1 MALESTG
8 EKEAFVAAI
17 EKTPPSA
24 LLVLFR
30 AGVSKQACGSPGVDF
45 PDGEE
50 LGFVAGGI
58 PSPAVCRRLCL
69 AASGCTHYFFWTS
82 SLLSE
87 SLRGSCSLRRYPKL
101 SQEQL
106 HEQLQQLHRQQQQLR
121 DERRKKKREAREA
134 RRRKRMQKQ
143 QEKQE
148 QQKRQQRQEEENAEE
163 NNLTN
168 EGGQHQP
175 EENQTWR
182 MQQQRQAQ
190 QAATSQ
196 LPQAPSQQQKY
207 HQHREKSQDVN
218 SRDAAA
224 PEAEPLQKQVP
235 DGQPRR
241 LEGLLPDA
249 EKLDTVLERDGDAE
263 NGSTEAEEA
272 EPERYRGTEGSAA
285 AEAPERVSARFSRNS
300 SVGRRDTGEAVAAI
314 RASEEP
320 AARAPRAEA
329 SEKAARAFEG
339 NEVDVEGGYDEED
352 DDKEHEEEAQVP
364 FPTLLPGAP
373 HAFPI
378 FQKRRHAPQQRE
390 QQQWSGEPQERG
402 EEEHDDDN
410 DTQHQQARKQKDVA
424 SSIVHSPRGFQAA
437 WQSSDFYWHFGAA
450 ACDPPARPTTT
461 TTSPPPLPAHA
472 QLPNAC
478 EEHDAD
484 YYGHDLSRR
493 VALSSLECQEK
504 CKETE
509 ACQGYTFLPRQ
520 RICLLKWMLLPRKVP
535 HFISG
540 PRCCEQT
547 PEAALLLQQEGR
559 APEESMLRTQQQQPQ
574 TQDDADSRAT
584 ASATNHKCGASSGG
598 GGSCL
603 NNDQRSASSKNACPP
618 KRTPM
623 CLWPGKGLPGNDLG
637 PLLKECASAAECQ
650 LQCDQH
656 LQCGLAPTSSVSPDA
671 AVGVDTPKDRLS
683 RHALLPGKELEAAAF
698 VSSAP
703 EETRGTMQLRNQR
716 DVPEEL
722 TASSQTQEPPQ
733 IHREQGKQALQSLQP
748 FEWTAKANP
757 EHTLEALLARPL
769 QLLQPLESSSL
780 MQKPTLQSDS
790 SRPGGLLSQPSL
802 TLANASGQ
810 QPQLLQLFQPLSAH
824 QRPTHVS
831 LRQETQG
838 VPSEMQYQ
846 PASQTQGSSTP
857 QDAMRPHSRRS
868 SSTQHAQQRG
878 GRSAASHRAAPDASE
893 EPTESWNN
901 ISSGPTENA
910 LDASRSRKGSD
921 ERHSPNVPSQ
931 PLSFPP
937 EEQPPSPDAYALRHG
952 SSRVTPGQK
961 AYRNC
966 ASAYAADPP
975 AAVSRCNTATFRAKA
990 VSPLWK
996 QLRDFA
1002 KRQRRKE
1009 TASDEP
1015 AYEGG
1020 RGHAVRLP
1028 ATPLA
1033 DASAAAL
1040 PVALAAARR
1049 APPSHAQTAREKKA
1063 LPPPRDAPR
1072 LGAEQ
1077 PLLVQARLQLSHPE
1091 SLAG

>member
-1 MALESTG
+1 MKSLAAASPSSLARRLAHACLLALI
-8 EKEAFVAAI
+8 AVA
-17 EKTPPSA
+17 
-24 LLVLFR
+24 LVLAVFAGALPSSPEAGGESSGGDADGRDSEKCFWRDIRLGVGTVFAAVPFGVPSPEACR
-30 AGVSKQACGSPGVDF
+30 AICRAAAPRCKYFLYATNKLLPLGMQSSCHLLAAAEPALPVSGELRQWLVLVGGPSECSPQHPERPLQLLPDDTCVSSQICDTAGLFGLGGSRFDPFCAKKSSTSDDSSSSREVLQQDTPLTPEDRQYFCSKQLMGLPCCTRCGDSDFNLCPEQACGSPGVDF

-175 EENQTWR
+175 EENQTCRTPTGQSAAAAAAAAAARAFPEAGARW
-182 MQQQRQAQ
+182 
-190 QAATSQ
+190 AATE
-196 LPQAPSQQQKY
+196 AGGPSARCGK
-207 HQHREKSQDVN
+207 
-218 SRDAAA
+218 
-224 PEAEPLQKQVP
+224 
-235 DGQPRR
+235 
-241 LEGLLPDA
+241 
-249 EKLDTVLERDGDAE
+249 
-263 NGSTEAEEA
+263 AEEA

-329 SEKAARAFEG
+329 SEKATRAFEG

-402 EEEHDDDN
+402 EAEHDDDN
-410 DTQHQQARKQKDVA
+410 DTQHPQARKQKDVA
-424 SSIVHSPRGFQAA
+424 SSMVHSPRGFQAA

-656 LQCGLAPTSSVSPDA
+656 LQCGLWVYRGSPYEDCQLKVLPAAAASVLAAAPVTVSLSAPTSSVSPDA

-683 RHALLPGKELEAAAF
+683 R
-698 VSSAP
+698 
-703 EETRGTMQLRNQR
+703 R
-716 DVPEEL
+716 
-722 TASSQTQEPPQ
+722 Q
-733 IHREQGKQALQSLQP
+733 ILYRTIEK
-748 FEWTAKANP
+748 N
-757 EHTLEALLARPL
+757 
-769 QLLQPLESSSL
+769 
-780 MQKPTLQSDS
+780 
-790 SRPGGLLSQPSL
+790 GGLFPYGHAITGLPDCPLFGDPSRKSKPRWRAL
-802 TLANASGQ
+802 KQEERRQKHERRKAEKAASRATARLERTRQRKQKKQEEGLERQ
-810 QPQLLQLFQPLSAH
+810 QQQDRHATEQQQKEA
-824 QRPTHVS
+824 
-831 LRQETQG
+831 QEYG
-838 VPSEMQYQ
+838 GE
-846 PASQTQGSSTP
+846 
-857 QDAMRPHSRRS
+857 
-868 SSTQHAQQRG
+868 QHEQQQKEAQEHGGEQHEQQQKEAQEHGGEQHEQQQKEAQEHGGEQHEQQQREAQEHG
-878 GRSAASHRAAPDASE
+878 G
-893 EPTESWNN
+893 
-901 ISSGPTENA
+901 
-910 LDASRSRKGSD
+910 
-921 ERHSPNVPSQ
+921 
-931 PLSFPP
+931 
-937 EEQPPSPDAYALRHG
+937 EQHEQQ
-952 SSRVTPGQK
+952 QK
-961 AYRNC
+961 EA
-966 ASAYAADPP
+966 
-975 AAVSRCNTATFRAKA
+975 
-990 VSPLWK
+990 
-996 QLRDFA
+996 
-1002 KRQRRKE
+1002 
-1009 TASDEP
+1009 
-1015 AYEGG
+1015 
-1020 RGHAVRLP
+1020 
-1028 ATPLA
+1028 
-1033 DASAAAL
+1033 
-1040 PVALAAARR
+1040 
-1049 APPSHAQTAREKKA
+1049 
-1063 LPPPRDAPR
+1063 
-1072 LGAEQ
+1072 
-1077 PLLVQARLQLSHPE
+1077 
-1091 SLAG
+1091 